1 MAGRFLPEKTDLP
14 FLLCRPASF
23 ARRYWA
29 PLLVLTIGATADATT
44 TLVNLHRF
52 GPSVE
57 VHPAQRLVSELVG
70 VTAGVPVAKAIQLV
84 FVLLVAAW
92 WRPWCPWL
100 LAACGLLY
108 GVAALSN
115 HFLLF

>member
-1 MAGRFLPEKTDLP
+1 MARKLLPEKTELP
-14 FLLCRPASF
+14 LLLRRPADF
-23 ARRYWA
+23 VRRYWA
-29 PLLVLTIGATADATT
+29 PLLVLAAGATADAVT
-44 TLVNLHRF
+44 TLLNLRRF

-57 VHPAQRLVSELVG
+57 VHPAQRLVSEVVG
-70 VTAGVPVAKAIQLV
+70 VTAGVPVAKLIQIG

-108 GVAALSN
+108 GAAA
-115 HFLLF
+115 